1 MHFCSGDKLS
11 QLIKLDFKITIIN
24 IINNIAAKNFLL
36 FRNLLNGVF
45 KKIVAVKIQ
54 KVTINNN

>member
-1 MHFCSGDKLS
+1 MHFCSADKLS

-24 IINNIAAKNFLL
+24 IINNIKSKIFLL
-36 FRNLLNGVF
+36 YRNLLNGVF

-54 KVTINNN
+54 KVTINNS